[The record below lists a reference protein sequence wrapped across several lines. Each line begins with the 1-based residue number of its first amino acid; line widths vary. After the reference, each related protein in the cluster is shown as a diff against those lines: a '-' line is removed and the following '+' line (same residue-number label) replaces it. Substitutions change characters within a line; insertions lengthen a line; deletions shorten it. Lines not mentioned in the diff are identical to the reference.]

1 MNAFYLLLLWS
12 SVAFAQQEYFTEA
25 NKKSGLEHYQD
36 RIYRGCA
43 DLKKK
48 QDAIT
53 VADIQKIVV
62 GTQKTVE
69 QNFSRALSENPKVK
83 AEFLKDLS
91 AISKDPLCQQEGNN
105 CRARL
110 LATAIYYYQQFRP
123 DIPECQGYVKT
134 SPMGKGYNSQCEV
147 ELKYRQ
153 SSLNGVTSGY
163 GMQGPGSYKKELIA
177 TKNNTTIRLFNIIM
191 HKDKVNL
198 HICNGVQS
206 GTVHQYALD
215 LNDPG
220 DYWVGLDP
228 QYNPAKNIPKEC
240 VEEKVSLH
248 SEFVP
253 TSFDQGRTTVGRDQ
267 VEPLK
272 AKIVAFIKGNPGM
285 ILTDVIVTSSS
296 SKTPYSI
303 TIAGKKMIDPKS
315 DAKNL
320 SLAKERALFA
330 ETVLAEI
337 KASSSQLSHVNFL
350 TSAELAGPDFDSMDL
365 NDRFVT
371 RMTPGYLERLD
382 ALYSRHKKVYE
393 EQALK
398 MSAQDLMNEKEFVNL
413 YQAKYKPFQGF
424 KIHIK
429 GYKKEEMK
437 CLDPEEFNAPVKPKA
452 TKQ

>member
-1 MNAFYLLLLWS
+1 MKAFYLFLFMS

-25 NKKSGLEHYQD
+25 NKKSGLEHYQE

-43 DLKKK
+43 DLKKI
-48 QDAIT
+48 QDPVSVEEIN
-53 VADIQKIVV
+53 KIVN
-62 GTQKTVE
+62 GARKTVE
-69 QNFSRALSENPKVK
+69 QNFSRSLDENPKVK
-83 AEFLKDLS
+83 AEFNKDLD
-91 AISKDPLCQQEGNN
+91 AIAKDPVCQQEGNN
-105 CRARL
+105 CRAKL
-110 LATAIYYYQQFRP
+110 LSLSIYYYQQFRP
-123 DIPECQGYVKT
+123 DVPECQGYIKT
-134 SPMGKGYNSQCEV
+134 PPMTKGYSSQCEV

-191 HKDKVNL
+191 HKDKTNL

-206 GTVHQYALD
+206 GVVHQYALD

-228 QYNPAKNIPKEC
+228 HYNPAKNIPKEC

-253 TSFDQGRTTVGRDQ
+253 TNFDEGRNTVGRDQ
-267 VEPLK
+267 VEPIK
-272 AKIVAFIKGNPGM
+272 TKILAFIKGNPGM
-285 ILTDVIVTSSS
+285 ILTDVVVTSSS
-296 SKTPYSI
+296 SKTPFNI
-303 TIAGKKMIDPKS
+303 TIAGKKMIDPNS
-315 DAKNL
+315 NAKNL

-330 ETVLAEI
+330 ENVLTEI
-337 KASSSQLSHVNFL
+337 KESSSQLSHVNFL
-350 TSAELAGPDFDSMDL
+350 TAFELAGPDFDSMDL

-382 ALYSRHKKVYE
+382 ALFQRYKKLYE
-393 EQALK
+393 EQAYK
-398 MSAQDLMNEKEFVNL
+398 TSAQDLMNEKEFVNL

-424 KIHIK
+424 RIHIK
-429 GYKKEEMK
+429 GYKKEDMK
-437 CLDPEEFNAPVKPKA
+437 CLDPDDVGTPADPKNS
-452 TKQ
+452 KQ

>member
-1 MNAFYLLLLWS
+1 MKAFYLFMFMS
-12 SVAFAQQEYFTEA
+12 TAAFGQQEYFTEA
-25 NKKSGLEHYQD
+25 NKKDGLEHYQE

-43 DLKKK
+43 EKKK
-48 QDAIT
+48 IQDAVSVEEIN
-53 VADIQKIVV
+53 KIVS
-62 GTQKTVE
+62 GARKTVE
-69 QNFSRALSENPKVK
+69 QNFSRAFEENPKVR
-83 AEFLKDLS
+83 AEFNKDLD
-91 AISKDPLCQQEGNN
+91 AIAKDPVCQQEGNN
-105 CRARL
+105 CRAKL
-110 LATAIYYYQQFRP
+110 LSLSIYYYQQFRP
-123 DIPECQGYVKT
+123 DIPECQGYLKAP
-134 SPMGKGYNSQCEV
+134 PMTKGYNSQCEV

-153 SSLNGVTSGY
+153 SNLNGVSSGY
-163 GMQGPGSYKKELIA
+163 GMQGAGSYKKELVA

-191 HKDKVNL
+191 HKDKTNL

-228 QYNPAKNIPKEC
+228 HYNPSKNIPKEC
-240 VEEKVSLH
+240 VEDKVSLH

-253 TSFDQGRTTVGRDQ
+253 TNFDEGRNTVGRDQ
-267 VEPLK
+267 VEPIKSKVL
-272 AKIVAFIKGNPGM
+272 AFIKGNPGM

-296 SKTPYSI
+296 SKTPFNI
-303 TIAGKKMIDPKS
+303 TIAGKKMVDPNS

-350 TSAELAGPDFDSMDL
+350 TAFELAGPDFDSVDL

-382 ALYSRHKKVYE
+382 ALFQRYKKIYE
-393 EQALK
+393 EQAYK
-398 MSAQDLMNEKEFVNL
+398 TSAQDLMDEKQFVNL

-424 KIHIK
+424 RIHIK
-429 GYKKEEMK
+429 GYKKEDMK
-437 CLDPEEFNAPVKPKA
+437 CLDPDADATSANPKA
-452 TKQ
+452 SKQ

>member
-1 MNAFYLLLLWS
+1 MKIFYLFLVWS
-12 SVAFAQQEYFTEA
+12 SVAFAQQEYFTEV
-25 NKKSGLEHYQD
+25 NKRSGIEHYQD

-43 DLKKK
+43 DLKIK
-48 QDAIT
+48 QDPIS
-53 VADIQKIVV
+53 VIEIQKLVSA
-62 GTQKTVE
+62 TQKTVE
-69 QNFSRALSENPKVK
+69 QNFSRALEENQKVK
-83 AEFLKDLS
+83 TEFQKDLT
-91 AISKDPLCQQEGNN
+91 AISKEPLCQHEGNN

-123 DIPECQGYVKT
+123 DIPECQGYLKT
-134 SPMGKGYNSQCEV
+134 PPMSKGYSSQCEV

-153 SSLNGVTSGY
+153 SSLTGVTSGY
-163 GMQGPGSYKKELIA
+163 GIQGPGSYKKELIA

-191 HKDKVNL
+191 HKDKINL

-215 LNDPG
+215 INDPG
-220 DYWVGLDP
+220 EYWVGLDP
-228 QYNPAKNIPKEC
+228 HYNPAKNIPREC

-248 SEFVP
+248 SEFLP
-253 TSFDQGRTTVGRDQ
+253 TNFDEGRTTVGRDQ

-272 AKIVAFIKGNPGM
+272 TKVLAFIKDNPGM

-303 TIAGKKMIDPKS
+303 TIAGKKMIDPNS

-320 SLAKERALFA
+320 SLAKERSLFA
-330 ETVLAEI
+330 ETVLSEI
-337 KASSSQLSHVNFL
+337 KASSSQLSHINFL
-350 TSAELAGPDFDSMDL
+350 TASELTGPDFDSMDL

-382 ALYSRHKKVYE
+382 ALYKRHKKLYE

-398 MSAQDLMNEKEFVNL
+398 MSAQDLMDEKEFVNL

-424 KIHIK
+424 KIQIK
-429 GYKKEEMK
+429 GYKKEDMR
-437 CLDPEEFNAPVKPKA
+437 CLDPEEFEAPAKAKA

>member
-1 MNAFYLLLLWS
+1 MKVFYLFLIMS
-12 SVAFAQQEYFTEA
+12 TAAFGQQEYFTAA
-25 NKKSGLEHYQD
+25 NKKSGLEHYQE

-43 DLKKK
+43 DVKKK
-48 QDAIT
+48 QDPIS
-53 VADIQKIVV
+53 VPEIKRIVS
-62 GTQKTVE
+62 GARKTVE
-69 QNFSRALSENPKVK
+69 ENFSRAFEENPKVK
-83 AEFLKDLS
+83 AEFDKDLD
-91 AISKDPLCQQEGNN
+91 AIAGDPVCQQSGNN
-105 CRARL
+105 CRAKL
-110 LATAIYYYQQFRP
+110 LSLSIYYYQQFRP
-123 DIPECQGYVKT
+123 DIPECQGYIKT
-134 SPMGKGYNSQCEV
+134 SPTTLGFNSQCEM

-163 GMQGPGSYKKELIA
+163 GMQGPGSYKKELVA

-191 HKDKVNL
+191 HKDKINL
-198 HICNGVQS
+198 HICHGVQS
-206 GTVHQYALD
+206 GVVHQYALD

-228 QYNPAKNIPKEC
+228 HYNPAKNIPKEC
-240 VEEKVSLH
+240 IEEKVSLH

-253 TSFDQGRTTVGRDQ
+253 SNFDEGRTTVGRDQ
-267 VEPLK
+267 VEPIK
-272 AKIVAFIKGNPGM
+272 SKIIAFIKGNPGM

-303 TIAGKKMIDPKS
+303 TVAGKKMVDPNS

-320 SLAKERALFA
+320 SLAKERSLFA
-330 ETVLAEI
+330 ENVMSEI

-350 TSAELAGPDFDSMDL
+350 TAAELAGPEFDSIDL

-382 ALYSRHKKVYE
+382 ALYKRYE
-393 EQALK
+393 KLYVEQALK
-398 MSAQDLMNEKEFVNL
+398 TSAQDLMDEKVFVNL

-424 KIHIK
+424 RIHIK
-429 GYKKEEMK
+429 GYKKEDMK
-437 CLDPEEFNAPVKPKA
+437 CLDQDETTSESSKA